1 MAQSIASTRVYI
13 VDDHQIVNVG
23 VRVLLS
29 SMGAKEIREF
39 TAFADFQAALQA
51 QSPDIAVL
59 DLEMERHLLLP
70 DLGDLIARHPD
81 MRVIIYS
88 RHDEPDV
95 VDRVLQ
101 TGVWGY
107 VSKVSG
113 LDELSKAVRAVL
125 DGEHYIDEQLAGQ
138 LHAFQANAG
147 AVDQLS
153 PKEMEVFLLL
163 VKGLRYKEIADVMGI
178 SVNAIGTYR
187 SRIGVK
193 LDVTSVREMERI
205 AQMRNLI

>member
-1 MAQSIASTRVYI
+1 MAQSIAGTRFFI

-23 VRVLLS
+23 VRVLLT
-29 SMGAKEIREF
+29 SMGAREIREF
-39 TAFADFQAALQA
+39 TTYADFLAALEEQA
-51 QSPDIAVL
+51 PAIAVL

-70 DLGDLIARHPD
+70 DLADLVARYPD

-88 RHDEPDV
+88 RHDEPDM
-95 VDRVLQ
+95 VDRVLH

-113 LDELSKAVRAVL
+113 LDELDRAVQAVM
-125 DGEHYIDEQLAGQ
+125 DGNRYIDEKLAGP
-138 LHAFQANAG
+138 LHDFQDNANA
-147 AVDQLS
+147 VEQLS

-193 LDVTSVREMERI
+193 LNVTSVREMERI

>member
-1 MAQSIASTRVYI
+1 MAQPIANTRFYL

-23 VRVLLS
+23 VRVLLT
-29 SMGAKEIREF
+29 SMGAREIREF
-39 TAFADFQAALQA
+39 TAYADFLEALRVQA
-51 QSPDIAVL
+51 PEIAVL

-70 DLGDLIARHPD
+70 DLGDLVARHPD

-88 RHDEPDV
+88 RHDEPDM
-95 VDRVLQ
+95 VDRVLH

-113 LDELSKAVRAVL
+113 LDELDRAVQAVM
-125 DGEHYIDEQLAGQ
+125 DGNRYIDEKLAGP
-138 LHAFQANAG
+138 LHDFQDNANA
-147 AVDQLS
+147 VEQLS

-193 LDVTSVREMERI
+193 LNVTSVREMERI

>member
-1 MAQSIASTRVYI
+1 MAQPIANTRFYL

-23 VRVLLS
+23 VRVLLT
-29 SMGAKEIREF
+29 SMGAREIREF
-39 TAFADFQAALQA
+39 TAYADFLEALRVQA
-51 QSPDIAVL
+51 PEIAVL

-70 DLGDLIARHPD
+70 DLGDLVARHPD

-88 RHDEPDV
+88 RHDEPDM

-113 LDELSKAVRAVL
+113 LDELSKAVRAVIA
-125 DGEHYIDEQLAGQ
+125 GERYIDEKLAHT
-138 LHAFQANAG
+138 LHAFQSNAN

-193 LDVTSVREMERI
+193 LNVTSVREMERI

>member
-1 MAQSIASTRVYI
+1 MAQSIAGTRFFI

-23 VRVLLS
+23 VRVLLT
-29 SMGAKEIREF
+29 SMGAREIREF
-39 TAFADFQAALQA
+39 TTYAGFLAALEEQA
-51 QSPDIAVL
+51 PAIAVL

-70 DLGDLIARHPD
+70 DLADLVARYPD

-88 RHDEPDV
+88 RHDEPDM
-95 VDRVLQ
+95 VDRVLH

-113 LDELSKAVRAVL
+113 LDELSKAVQAVM
-125 DGEHYIDEQLAGQ
+125 DGTRYIDEKLAGP
-138 LHAFQANAG
+138 LRDFQANAN
-147 AVDQLS
+147 AVEQLS

-193 LDVTSVREMERI
+193 LNVTSVREMERI

>member
-1 MAQSIASTRVYI
+1 MTPSIANTRFYI

-29 SMGAKEIREF
+29 SMGARQIREF
-39 TAFADFQAALQA
+39 TRYAEFQKALEGET
-51 QSPDIAVL
+51 PEIAVL

-70 DLGDLIARHPD
+70 DLGDLIARHPG

-88 RHDEPDV
+88 RHDEPDMV
-95 VDRVLQ
+95 GRVLQ

-113 LDELSKAVRAVL
+113 LDELSKAVQAVMA
-125 DGEHYIDEQLAGQ
+125 GERFIDEKLAGQ
-138 LHAFQANAG
+138 LHEFQAHAS

-153 PKEMEVFLLL
+153 PKEMEVFMLL

-193 LDVTSVREMERI
+193 LNVTSVREMERI
-205 AQMRNLI
+205 AEMRNLI